1 MHFLWLLPAFLLA
14 IPLYTIR
21 WIRRS
26 KERKLC
32 NRIQSVI
39 QPTVPDDVVPEP
51 TGVQTRQVKWITI
64 SESTTVLTEWRD
76 LIVVDIRANAPS
88 NPFPFSTACVLP
100 VSPNELDRTLEL
112 LPADKSVVFCGA
124 SNLSIFMIETSP
136 CMKGS
141 APFYLLE
148 KANFASRR
156 VA

>member
-1 MHFLWLLPAFLLA
+1 MHYLWLLPAFLLA
-14 IPLYTIR
+14 IPLFTIR
-21 WIRRS
+21 RIRRS

-51 TGVQTRQVKWITI
+51 AGVQTRQVKWITI
-64 SESTTVLTEWRD
+64 TEFMTVLTECSD
-76 LIVVDIRANAPS
+76 LIVVDIRADAQS
-88 NPFPFSTACVLP
+88 APFPVSTASVLP
-100 VSPNELDRTLEL
+100 VSPNELDRVLDL

-124 SNLSIFMIETSP
+124 SNLSIFLIETSP
-136 CMKGS
+136 CMKGT

-148 KANFASRR
+148 GELRLAE